1 VSQVTGAAL
10 CMIEADS
17 WTACNLLRSLEQ
29 TTQRSTDGAGLAPRS
44 VERVNGIV
52 AAITESALLSPAVVA
67 VVPYLS
73 HDADSGGRVVRIV
86 TVKRWLQF
94 LRSLSTL
101 DICNSETLASVSTA
115 KRCMTPSSARFAR
128 PKCLPRLR
136 DGFPRRSVGRDR
148 GRLLR
153 TSVLTRIAHCWI
165 QNRVPRPLVDFSNT
179 APSA

>member
-1 VSQVTGAAL
+1 MSKRRS
-10 CMIEADS
+10 EAP
-17 WTACNLLRSLEQ
+17 
-29 TTQRSTDGAGLAPRS
+29 DGAGPAARS

-52 AAITESALLSPAVVA
+52 AAITESALLSLAGVA

-86 TVKRWLQF
+86 TMKRWLQF
-94 LRSLSTL
+94 LRRLSTL

-128 PKCLPRLR
+128 PKCLRRLH

-153 TSVLTRIAHCWI
+153 TSVLTRIAHCSI